1 MTVREQLR
9 AAYVSSNLTVTDIA
23 VASGVSESTVLNIFK
38 GRNVTVDNLFAVAG
52 VLGVRAIDVPRMSA

>member
-52 VLGVRAIDVPRMSA
+52 VLGVRAIDVPHVSA